1 MSPGPIDR
9 RELLRRAG
17 LGAAGLGAVAAAG
30 CGDSGGAAP
39 TAATTAATRATTA
52 PAAAD
57 TRRRT
62 SAAIRAARTRRVKR
76 GEAPNLLL
84 VIVDSVR
91 ADHLGSYGR
100 RNAHTPNLDALARES
115 LRFTSVYPEAFPTGP
130 ARATIYGGRRLFPF
144 ADWRAPPPDMPV
156 TPGWQDVPVQN
167 LVTTLRGAGFF
178 TALAVDT
185 PWVLVSSQR
194 PFQQALHRY
203 VPVPGQTGTVTK
215 PASLISDAEL
225 ARWVPPKILHSS
237 SAGKMR
243 QYLANQ
249 SGRRSEADYQPAR
262 TFTAGMRLLEEC
274 DRQSKPFALM
284 VDCFDPHEP
293 WDPPDK
299 YIRLHGG
306 SLDRAWNPG
315 TVLNGTTETNGLAPA
330 DVAQMKALYRAE
342 LSMSDHWF
350 GNFMTRLHELRL
362 ERETL
367 ILFLSDH
374 GFLLGERGY
383 VAKVATQCHPELIHV
398 PLMIR
403 DPEGRGAGKAT
414 DYFTQTQDVATTLL
428 HAGTVR
434 RPHFMDGQ
442 SLLPLLHG
450 RRGER
455 KLERRTYVTGAYS
468 SIVFARDRR
477 WSYMGDNQ
485 NADPQLFE
493 HKRDPRELHDLGGR
507 RPAQAKRM
515 YERMIVRDNGGRAL
529 PSFA

>member
-1 MSPGPIDR
+1 MSPGRIDR

-17 LGAAGLGAVAAAG
+17 LGAAAAGAATAAG
-30 CGDSGGAAP
+30 CGSDSGASSSAAR
-39 TAATTAATRATTA
+39 TATTAASAS
-52 PAAAD
+52 AAD
-57 TRRRT
+57 ARART
-62 SAAIRAARTRRVKR
+62 SAAIRAARVRTVKR

-100 RNAHTPNLDALARES
+100 KHAHTPNLDALARES

-130 ARATIYGGRRLFPF
+130 ARATIYGGRRIFPF

-156 TPGWQDVPVQN
+156 TPGWQAIPAQN
-167 LVTTLRGAGFF
+167 LVTTLRAAGWF

-185 PWVLVSSQR
+185 PWVLVGSQK
-194 PFQQALHRY
+194 PFQTALHRY
-203 VPVPGQTGTVTK
+203 VPIHGQTGTVTK

-225 ARWVPPKILHSS
+225 ARWVPPKIIDSS
-237 SAGKMR
+237 SAVKMR

-249 SGRRSEADYQPAR
+249 LGRRSEADWLPAKV
-262 TFTAGMRLLEEC
+262 FTAGMRLLEEA
-274 DRQSKPFALM
+274 DRQRKPFALM
-284 VDCFDPHEP
+284 LDCFDPHEP

-299 YIRLHGG
+299 YVKLHGG
-306 SLDRAWNPG
+306 STSRAWNPG
-315 TVLNGTTETNGLAPA
+315 TVLNGTTATNGLAPE

-342 LSMSDHWF
+342 LSMADHWF
-350 GNFMTRLHELRL
+350 GNFMQRLHELRL

-367 ILFLSDH
+367 VLFLSDH

-383 VAKVATQCHPELIHV
+383 VAKMATQCHPELIHV
-398 PLMIR
+398 PLMMR
-403 DPEGRGAGKAT
+403 DPEGRGAGRTT

-434 RPHFMDGQ
+434 RPDFMDGQ
-442 SLLPLLHG
+442 NLLPLLDG
-450 RRGER
+450 WRGER
-455 KLERRTYVTGAYS
+455 RLKRRAYVTGAYS

-485 NADPQLFE
+485 NAEPQLFD
-493 HKRDPRELHDLGGR
+493 HHRDPRELDDLAVR
-507 RPAQAKRM
+507 RPAQTRRM
-515 YERMIVRDNGGRAL
+515 YERMVVHDNGGKPL
-529 PSFA
+529 PRFA

>member
-1 MSPGPIDR
+1 MSSRRIGR
-9 RELLRRAG
+9 RELLQRAG
-17 LGAAGLGAVAAAG
+17 LGAAAAGAAAAAG
-30 CGDSGGAAP
+30 CGSDAGGG
-39 TAATTAATRATTA
+39 TTAAAPATSTTATT
-52 PAAAD
+52 PSAASARAQ
-57 TRRRT
+57 TA
-62 SAAIRAARTRRVKR
+62 AAIRAARVRRVRR

-84 VIVDSVR
+84 VIVDSIR
-91 ADHLGSYGR
+91 ADHLGCYGR

-130 ARATIYGGRRLFPF
+130 ARATIYGGRRIFPF

-156 TPGWQDVPVQN
+156 TPGWQPIPAQN
-167 LVTTLRGAGFF
+167 LVTTLRAAGWF

-185 PWVLVSSQR
+185 PWVLVGSQK
-194 PFQQALHRY
+194 PFQTALHRY
-203 VPVPGQTGTVTK
+203 VPIPGQTGTVTH

-225 ARWVPPKILHSS
+225 ARWVPPKIIDSS

-249 SGRRSEADYQPAR
+249 TGRRSEADWLPAR
-262 TFTAGMRLLEEC
+262 VFTAGMRLLEEC
-274 DRQSKPFALM
+274 NRQEKPFALM

-293 WDPPDK
+293 WDPPAR
-299 YIRLHGG
+299 YIRMHGG
-306 SLDRAWNPG
+306 SLDRAWDPG
-315 TVLNGTTETNGLAPA
+315 TVLNGTTATNGLAPA

-350 GNFMTRLHELRL
+350 GNFMQRFHELKL

-383 VAKVATQCHPELIHV
+383 VAKMATQCHPELIHV

-403 DPEGRGAGKAT
+403 DPEGRGAGATT

-434 RPHFMDGQ
+434 RPDFMDGEN
-442 SLLPLLHG
+442 LLPLLGGKRH
-450 RRGER
+450 ER
-455 KLERRTYVTGAYS
+455 KLRRRTYVTGAYS

-477 WSYMGDNQ
+477 WSYMSDNQ
-485 NADPQLFE
+485 NADPRLYD
-493 HKRDPRELHDLGGR
+493 HRRDPRELRDLAAR
-507 RPAQAKRM
+507 RPDRARRM
-515 YERMIVRDNGGRAL
+515 YDRMVVADNGGQPL
-529 PSFA
+529 PRFA

>member
-1 MSPGPIDR
+1 MRPREIDR
-9 RELLRRAG
+9 RELLRHAG
-17 LGAAGLGAVAAAG
+17 LGAAAAAAAAAAG
-30 CGDSGGAAP
+30 CGDGGAGAS
-39 TAATTAATRATTA
+39 TSATTVATRAPQTSAASARRQTA
-52 PAAAD
+52 
-57 TRRRT
+57 
-62 SAAIRAARTRRVKR
+62 AAIRAARVRRVKR

-84 VIVDSVR
+84 VIVDSIR

-100 RNAHTPNLDALARES
+100 RNAHTPNLDALARDS

-130 ARATIYGGRRLFPF
+130 ARATIYGGRRIFPF
-144 ADWRAPPPDMPV
+144 ADWTAPPPDMPA
-156 TPGWQDVPVQN
+156 TPGWQDIPVQN
-167 LVTTLRGAGFF
+167 LVTTLRAAGFF

-185 PWVLVSSQR
+185 PWVLVGSQK

-203 VPVPGQTGTVTK
+203 VPIPGQTGTVTK

-225 ARWVPPKILHSS
+225 ARHVPPKILDSS
-237 SAGKMR
+237 SGQKMR

-249 SGRRSEADYQPAR
+249 AGRRSEADYLPAKV
-262 TFTAGMRLLEEC
+262 FTAGMRLLEEANAQ
-274 DRQSKPFALM
+274 RKPFALM

-299 YIRLHGG
+299 YVKLHGG
-306 SLDRAWNPG
+306 DVHRAWDPG
-315 TVLNGTTETNGLAPA
+315 TVLNGTTATNGLAPA

-350 GNFMTRLHELRL
+350 GNFMQRFHELGL

-383 VAKVATQCHPELIHV
+383 VAKMATQCHPELIHV

-403 DPEGRGAGKAT
+403 DPSGRGAGRAT

-428 HAGTVR
+428 AAAGVR
-434 RPHFMDGQ
+434 RPDFMDGQ
-442 SLLPLLHG
+442 DLLPLLEG
-450 RRGER
+450 RRR
-455 KLERRTYVTGAYS
+455 KLKKRTYVTGSYS

-493 HKRDPRELHDLGGR
+493 HKRDPGEVRDLAAR
-507 RPAQAKRM
+507 RPERAQRM
-515 YERMIVRDNGGRAL
+515 YDRMVVRDNGGRAL
-529 PSFA
+529 PRFT

>member
-1 MSPGPIDR
+1 MDKRQIDR

-17 LGAAGLGAVAAAG
+17 LGAAGLGALSAAG
-30 CGDSGGAAP
+30 CGDGSDASSPG
-39 TAATTAATRATTA
+39 TTAAAT
-52 PAAAD
+52 AAQPQ
-57 TRRRT
+57 T
-62 SAAIRAARTRRVKR
+62 SAGIRVARRGPQVKR

-84 VIVDSVR
+84 VIVDSIR

-100 RNAHTPNLDALARES
+100 RNAHTPNLDALARDS

-144 ADWRAPPPDMPV
+144 ADWRGPPPDMPG
-156 TPGWQDVPVQN
+156 TPGWQAIPAQN
-167 LVTTLRGAGFF
+167 LVTTLRSAGWF

-185 PWVLVSSQR
+185 PWVLVDSQK
-194 PFQQALHRY
+194 PFQQALDRY
-203 VPVPGQTGTVTK
+203 VPIPGQTGTVTK
-215 PASLISDAEL
+215 PASLVSDAEL
-225 ARWVPPKILHSS
+225 ARHVPPKILESS
-237 SAGKMR
+237 SGQKMR

-249 SGRRSEADYQPAR
+249 VGRRSEADYLPAKV
-262 TFTAGMRLLEEC
+262 FTAGMRLLEEANAQ
-274 DRQSKPFALM
+274 RRPFALT

-299 YIRLHGG
+299 YVKLHGG
-306 SLDRAWNPG
+306 DVDRAWDPG
-315 TVLNGTTETNGLAPA
+315 TVLNGTTATNGLAPE

-350 GNFMTRLHELRL
+350 GNFMQRLHELKL

-374 GFLLGERGY
+374 GFLLGERGF
-383 VAKVATQCHPELIHV
+383 VAKMATQCHPELIHV

-403 DPEGRGAGKAT
+403 HPDGRGAGRTT

-428 HAGTVR
+428 HAGTVA
-434 RPHFMDGQ
+434 RPGFMDGQ
-442 SLLPLLHG
+442 NLLPLLEG
-450 RRGER
+450 RRGQR
-455 KLERRTYVTGAYS
+455 KLKRRTYVTGSYS

-485 NADPQLFE
+485 NADPQLFD
-493 HKRDPRELHDLGGR
+493 HARDPREVRDLAAR
-507 RPAQAKRM
+507 RPARTQRM
-515 YERMIVRDNGGRAL
+515 YDGMVVRDNGGRAL
-529 PSFA
+529 PRFA

>member
-1 MSPGPIDR
+1 VSGPIDR

-17 LGAAGLGAVAAAG
+17 LGAAGLGAVAASG
-30 CGDSGGAAP
+30 CGDGSTAP
-39 TAATTAATRATTA
+39 APATTAAAPPSTTSARAQTA
-52 PAAAD
+52 
-57 TRRRT
+57 
-62 SAAIRAARTRRVKR
+62 AAIRAARVRKVRR

-84 VIVDSVR
+84 VIVDSIR

-100 RNAHTPNLDALARES
+100 RNAHTPNFDALARES
-115 LRFTSVYPEAFPTGP
+115 LRFTHAYPEAFPTGP

-144 ADWRAPPPDMPV
+144 ADWSGPPPDMPG
-156 TPGWQDVPVQN
+156 TPGWQAIPAQN
-167 LVTTLRGAGFF
+167 LVTQLRAAGWF

-185 PWVLVSSQR
+185 PWVLVDSQK

-203 VPVPGQTGTVTK
+203 VPIPGQTGTVTK

-225 ARWVPPKILHSS
+225 ARHVPPRILDSS
-237 SAGKMR
+237 SGQKMR

-249 SGRRSEADYQPAR
+249 VGRRDEADYLPAR
-262 TFTAGMRLLEEC
+262 VFTAGMRLLEEAN
-274 DRQSKPFALM
+274 RQKKPFALM
-284 VDCFDPHEP
+284 LDCFDPHEP

-299 YIRLHGG
+299 YVKLHGG
-306 SLDRAWNPG
+306 DVSRAWDPG
-315 TVLNGTTETNGLAPA
+315 TVLNGTTATNGLAPA

-342 LSMSDHWF
+342 LSMADHWF
-350 GNFMTRLHELRL
+350 GNFMQRFHELKL

-383 VAKVATQCHPELIHV
+383 VAKMATQCHPELIHV

-403 DPEGRGAGKAT
+403 DPEGRGAGRTT

-428 HAGTVR
+428 RAGTVR
-434 RPHFMDGQ
+434 RPDFMDGQ
-442 SLLPLLHG
+442 DLLPLLEG
-450 RRGER
+450 KRGKR
-455 KLERRTYVTGAYS
+455 KLKRRDYVTGSYS

-485 NADPQLFE
+485 NADPQLFD
-493 HKRDPRELHDLGGR
+493 HSRDPGEIHDLAAA
-507 RPAQAKRM
+507 RPKRARRM
-515 YERMIVRDNGGRAL
+515 YDGMVVRDNGGRAL
-529 PSFA
+529 PRFA

>member
-1 MSPGPIDR
+1 MSPGSIDR

-17 LGAAGLGAVAAAG
+17 LGAAGLGAAAAAG
-30 CGDSGGAAP
+30 CGEGAGGRPTMGATAAAP
-39 TAATTAATRATTA
+39 STADARRQTA
-52 PAAAD
+52 
-57 TRRRT
+57 
-62 SAAIRAARTRRVKR
+62 AAIRAARVRRVKR

-100 RNAHTPNLDALARES
+100 RAAHTPNLDALARES

-144 ADWRAPPPDMPV
+144 ADWRAPPPDMPG
-156 TPGWQDVPVQN
+156 TPGWQAIPAQN
-167 LVTTLRGAGFF
+167 LVTTLRAAGFF

-185 PWVLVSSQR
+185 PWVLVGSQK
-194 PFQQALHRY
+194 PFQEALHRY
-203 VPVPGQTGTVTK
+203 APIPGQTGTVVK

-225 ARWVPPKILHSS
+225 ARHVPPRILDSS
-237 SAGKMR
+237 SGQKMR

-249 SGRRSEADYQPAR
+249 VGRRSEQDYLPAR
-262 TFTAGMRLLEEC
+262 VFTAGMRLLEEAN
-274 DRQSKPFALM
+274 RQKKPFALM
-284 VDCFDPHEP
+284 LDCFDPHEP

-299 YIRLHGG
+299 YVTLHGG
-306 SLDRAWNPG
+306 SLDRAWDPG
-315 TVLNGTTETNGLAPA
+315 TVLNGTTATNGLAPE

-342 LSMSDHWF
+342 LSMADHWF
-350 GNFMTRLHELRL
+350 GNFMQRLHELRL

-383 VAKVATQCHPELIHV
+383 VAKMATQCHPELIHV

-403 DPEGRGAGKAT
+403 SPDGRGAGRT
-414 DYFTQTQDVATTLL
+414 TEYFTQTQDVATTLL

-434 RPHFMDGQ
+434 RPDFMDGQ
-442 SLLPLLHG
+442 DLLPLLEG

-455 KLERRTYVTGAYS
+455 KLNRRAYVTGAYS

-477 WSYMGDNQ
+477 WSYMSDNQ
-485 NADPQLFE
+485 NADPQLFD
-493 HKRDPRELHDLGGR
+493 HRRDPREVRDLAAAEPGR
-507 RPAQAKRM
+507 TQRM
-515 YERMIVRDNGGRAL
+515 YDGMVVRDNDGRAL
-529 PSFA
+529 TRFG

>member
-1 MSPGPIDR
+1 MSPRRIDR

-17 LGAAGLGAVAAAG
+17 LSATGLGAIAAAG
-30 CGDSGGAAP
+30 CGDSAGSSP
-39 TAATTAATRATTA
+39 AATTGAAATPST
-52 PAAAD
+52 AAARAQ
-57 TRRRT
+57 TA
-62 SAAIRAARTRRVKR
+62 AAIRAARVRKVKR

-84 VIVDSVR
+84 VIIDSIR

-115 LRFTSVYPEAFPTGP
+115 LRFTHVYPEAFPTGP
-130 ARATIYGGRRLFPF
+130 ARATIYGGRRIFPF
-144 ADWRAPPPDMPV
+144 ADWRGSPPDMPG
-156 TPGWQDVPVQN
+156 TPGWQDIPVQN
-167 LVTTLRGAGFF
+167 LVTTLRAAGWF

-185 PWVLVSSQR
+185 PWVLVPSQK

-203 VPVPGQTGTVTK
+203 VPIPGQTGTVTK
-215 PASLISDAEL
+215 PASLISDAQL
-225 ARWVPPKILHSS
+225 ARHVPPKILDSS
-237 SAGKMR
+237 SGQKMR

-249 SGRRSEADYQPAR
+249 VGRRSEADYLPAKV
-262 TFTAGMRLLEEC
+262 FTAGMRLLEEAN
-274 DRQSKPFALM
+274 RQRKPFALM
-284 VDCFDPHEP
+284 LDCFDPHEP

-299 YIRLHGG
+299 YVKLHGG
-306 SLDRAWNPG
+306 DVNRAWDPG
-315 TVLNGTTETNGLAPA
+315 TVLNGTTATNGLAPA

-342 LSMSDHWF
+342 LSMADHWF
-350 GNFMTRLHELRL
+350 GNFMQRFHELAL

-383 VAKVATQCHPELIHV
+383 VAKMATQCHPELIHV

-403 DPEGRGAGKAT
+403 DPEGRGAGRTT

-434 RPHFMDGQ
+434 RADVMDGQ
-442 SLLPLLHG
+442 NLLPLLEG
-450 RRGER
+450 KRR
-455 KLERRTYVTGAYS
+455 KLKQRAYVTGSYS

-485 NADPQLFE
+485 NADPQLFN
-493 HKRDPRELHDLGGR
+493 HARDPRELRDLAAR
-507 RPAQAKRM
+507 RPERAQRM
-515 YERMIVRDNGGRAL
+515 YDGMVVRDNDGRAL
-529 PSFA
+529 PRFT

>member
-17 LGAAGLGAVAAAG
+17 VGAAAAGAAAAAG
-30 CGDSGGAAP
+30 CGDSSGGAGTTAA
-39 TAATTAATRATTA
+39 AATTPSAATR
-52 PAAAD
+52 
-57 TRRRT
+57 RET
-62 SAAIRAARTRRVKR
+62 SAAIRAARTRQVKK
-76 GEAPNLLL
+76 GEAPNVLL

-115 LRFTSVYPEAFPTGP
+115 LRFTHVYPEAFPTGP
-130 ARATIYGGRRLFPF
+130 ARATIYGGRRIFPF
-144 ADWRAPPPDMPV
+144 ADWRGPPPDMPGS
-156 TPGWQDVPVQN
+156 PGWQDIPAQN
-167 LVTTLRGAGFF
+167 LVTTLRGAGFH

-185 PWVLVSSQR
+185 PWVLVDSQK

-203 VPVPGQTGTVTK
+203 HPVPGQTGTVTK

-225 ARWVPPKILHSS
+225 ARWVPPKIIDSS

-262 TFTAGMRLLEEC
+262 VFTAGIRLLEEAN
-274 DRQSKPFALM
+274 RQKKPWALM
-284 VDCFDPHEP
+284 LDCFDPHEP

-306 SLDRAWNPG
+306 DVHRRWNPG
-315 TVLNGTTETNGLAPA
+315 TVLNGTTRTNGLAPE

-350 GNFMTRLHELRL
+350 GNFMQRFHELKL

-383 VAKVATQCHPELIHV
+383 VAKMATQCHPELIHV

-403 DPEGRGAGKAT
+403 SPDGRGAGRTT
-414 DYFTQTQDVATTLL
+414 DYLTQTQDVATTLL
-428 HAGTVR
+428 AAATVR
-434 RPHFMDGQ
+434 RPDFMDGQ
-442 SLLPLLHG
+442 NLLPLLHG
-450 RRGER
+450 TRGKRRL
-455 KLERRTYVTGAYS
+455 KKRTYVTGAYS

-485 NADPQLFE
+485 NARPQLFD
-493 HKRDPRELHDLGGR
+493 HARDPREVRDLAAAEPDR
-507 RPAQAKRM
+507 ADAM
-515 YERMIVRDNGGRAL
+515 YRDMVVRDNGGRAL
-529 PSFA
+529 PKFT

>member
-1 MSPGPIDR
+1 MDPRQIDR

-17 LGAAGLGAVAAAG
+17 LGVAGLGAGAASG
-30 CGDSGGAAP
+30 CGADAGAPTSASTP
-39 TAATTAATRATTA
+39 AGTAATATTSVA
-52 PAAAD
+52 SA
-57 TRRRT
+57 RRQT
-62 SAAIRAARTRRVKR
+62 AAAIRAARVRTIKR

-100 RNAHTPNLDALARES
+100 KHAHTPNLDALARES

-130 ARATIYGGRRLFPF
+130 ARATIYGGRRIFPF
-144 ADWRAPPPDMPV
+144 ADWSGPPPDMPG
-156 TPGWQDVPVQN
+156 TPGWQPIPVQN
-167 LVTTLRGAGFF
+167 LVTTLRAAGFF

-185 PWVLVSSQR
+185 PWVLVGSQQ

-203 VPVPGQTGTVTK
+203 VPIPGQTGTVTR

-225 ARWVPPKILHSS
+225 ARHVPPKILDSS
-237 SAGKMR
+237 SGQKMR

-249 SGRRSEADYQPAR
+249 LGRRSEADYLPAKV
-262 TFTAGMRLLEEC
+262 FTAGMRLLEEANAQ
-274 DRQSKPFALM
+274 RKPFALM

-299 YIRLHGG
+299 YVKLHGG
-306 SLDRAWNPG
+306 DVSRAWDPG
-315 TVLNGTTETNGLAPA
+315 TVLNGTTATNGLAPA

-342 LSMSDHWF
+342 LSMADHWF
-350 GNFMTRLHELRL
+350 GNFMQRFHELKL

-367 ILFLSDH
+367 VLFLSDH

-383 VAKVATQCHPELIHV
+383 VAKMATQCHPELIHV

-403 DPEGRGAGKAT
+403 DPGGRGAGATT

-428 HAGTVR
+428 AAAGVR
-434 RPHFMDGQ
+434 RPGFMDGE
-442 SLLPLLHG
+442 SLLPLLDG
-450 RRGER
+450 RRGQR
-455 KLERRTYVTGAYS
+455 KLRKRTYVTGAYS

-485 NADPQLFE
+485 NADPQLFD
-493 HKRDPRELHDLGGR
+493 HRRDPRELHDLAAS
-507 RPAQAKRM
+507 RPARARTM
-515 YERMIVRDNGGRAL
+515 YDGMVVRDNGGRAL
-529 PSFA
+529 PRF

>member
-30 CGDSGGAAP
+30 CGDSGGGTTAAP
-39 TAATTAATRATTA
+39 AGTAATRSAASARAQTA
-52 PAAAD
+52 
-57 TRRRT
+57 
-62 SAAIRAARTRRVKR
+62 AAIRAARVRKVKR

-84 VIVDSVR
+84 VIVDSIR

-115 LRFTSVYPEAFPTGP
+115 LRFTHVYPEAFPTGP

-144 ADWRAPPPDMPV
+144 ADWSGPPPDMPG
-156 TPGWQDVPVQN
+156 TPGWQDIPVQN
-167 LVTTLRGAGFF
+167 LVTTLRAAGWF
-178 TALAVDT
+178 TGLAVDT
-185 PWVLVSSQR
+185 PWVLVPSQK

-203 VPVPGQTGTVTK
+203 VPIPGQTGTVTK

-225 ARWVPPKILHSS
+225 ARHVPPKILASS
-237 SAGKMR
+237 SGQKMR

-249 SGRRSEADYQPAR
+249 VGRRSEADCLPAR
-262 TFTAGMRLLEEC
+262 VFTAGMGLLEEANQQ
-274 DRQSKPFALM
+274 RKPFALM
-284 VDCFDPHEP
+284 LDCFDPHEP

-299 YIRLHGG
+299 YVKLHGG
-306 SLDRAWNPG
+306 DVNRAWDPG
-315 TVLNGTTETNGLAPA
+315 TVLNGTTATNGLGPA

-342 LSMSDHWF
+342 LSMADHWF
-350 GNFMTRLHELRL
+350 GNFMQRFHELGL

-383 VAKVATQCHPELIHV
+383 VAKMATQCHPELIHV

-403 DPEGRGAGKAT
+403 DPEGRGAGSTT
-414 DYFTQTQDVATTLL
+414 DYLTQTQDVATTLL

-434 RPHFMDGQ
+434 RPDFMDGQ
-442 SLLPLLHG
+442 NLLPLLEG
-450 RRGER
+450 SGGKR
-455 KLERRTYVTGAYS
+455 KLKRRTYVTGSYS

-485 NADPQLFE
+485 NDAPQLFD
-493 HKRDPRELHDLGGR
+493 HRRDPDEVDDLAAA
-507 RPAQAKRM
+507 RPAQARRM
-515 YERMIVRDNGGRAL
+515 YERMVVRDNGGSAL
-529 PSFA
+529 PRFA